1 MDLLELKDRIN
12 GLSAK
17 IRELKCHIDTEEG
30 TKATFINP
38 FLNLLGYDTTD
49 PRIVVFEYTA
59 DVGLK
64 KGEKVD
70 YAIKRDNEVIML
82 IEAKKVGCE
91 LDRNKSNQLLRYFNV
106 TPTARIAILTNGIR
120 YEFYSDLDKNN
131 IMDEKPFMIFD
142 FENIEDALIPE
153 LQKLANDSFNIDTA
167 LSAAQGLKH
176 LRQIKQIIK
185 NEVQNPSE
193 NFIKFFV
200 SQIWEGAIRSSVI
213 EDFKPKVKAA
223 FNQYL
228 NEEIVSRVQ
237 NITRDNPLSNDTSI
251 HNEELNENIIEDNS
265 NLIETTKEE
274 LEAFMIVKSILRQI
288 IPVDKIFIRDKQSY
302 CGVLYEDNNRKPLCR
317 FYFNSDRVKY
327 ISTFDEERK
336 EIKHKIECLDDIY
349 NLSDELIK
357 SANLYL

>member
-1 MDLLELKDRIN
+1 MDLLEFKDRIN

-17 IRELKCHIDTEEG
+17 IRELKGHIDTEEG

-70 YAIKRDNEVIML
+70 YAIKRDGEVIML
-82 IEAKKVGCE
+82 IEAKKIGCE
-91 LDRNKSNQLLRYFNV
+91 LNRDKSNQLLRYFNV

-120 YEFYSDLDKNN
+120 YEFYSDLDKSN

-142 FENIEDALIPE
+142 FENIEEGLLPE
-153 LQKLANDSFNIDTA
+153 LQKLTCNSFNIDTA
-167 LSAAQGLKH
+167 LSAAQDLKH

-185 NEVQNPSE
+185 NEIQNPSE
-193 NFIKFFV
+193 IFIKFFA
-200 SQIWEGAIRSSVI
+200 SQICEGAIRASII

-223 FNQYL
+223 FNQFL
-228 NEEIVSRVQ
+228 NEEIVSRIQ
-237 NITRDNPLSNDTSI
+237 NITKGEPVLPLENSPS
-251 HNEELNENIIEDNS
+251 EEPETEHTENNIV
-265 NLIETTKEE
+265 TTEQEK
-274 LEAFMIVKSILRQI
+274 EAFMIVKSILRTVV
-288 IPVDKIFIRDKQSY
+288 PVEKIFMRDKLSY
-302 CGVLYEDNNRKPLCR
+302 CGILYEDNNRKPICR
-317 FYFNSDRVKY
+317 FYFNSEKVKY
-327 ISTFDEERK
+327 IAIMDENKQEV
-336 EIKHKIECLDDIY
+336 KHKIENLDEIY

-357 SANLYL
+357 AVSVYIQQ